1 MKLGLQVK
9 LKQTLAPQLIQSLR
23 MLQMPLLR
31 LEQTLRQ
38 ELVTNP
44 LLEEVEFPAG
54 ADEEEKGLSEEEA
67 QIDPRLSKIDWED
80 YLGDDVGYR
89 FRVEKDKT
97 EEWAEPVFVSEK
109 TLYDHLLEQL
119 NYHKLSREEFEIGEY
134 IIGNIDENG
143 YLSCSIEE
151 IINTLKSDPKVTRK
165 IFSLIQSFDPPG
177 VGAKDL
183 KESLLIQLKE
193 RDLKDTL
200 AYRIVKDHLS
210 ELDKKSISQ
219 LTKILGVEFEQVQK
233 AMEVI
238 RGLAPKPAYGRF
250 TPGALPVIPDLIVEK
265 VGEEYVVYHNDK
277 NVPRLM
283 INSRYKELVK
293 KSSKSSPETK
303 VYIKKKLEQARWFL
317 NALNQRRS
325 TMIKVMESIVE
336 EQRDFFEKGPKYLKP
351 LIMDSIAAKVE
362 MNVATIS
369 RVANDKYVQTPQ
381 GIFEIKYFFNKGVQK
396 QNGEELSRRNVKSL
410 IEKII
415 REEDPLSPLS
425 DQQICGLLKKE
436 GINIARRTVTKY
448 REELKILP
456 ARFRKRIKEKG
467 ESDNLKYKFLD
478 GD

>member
-44 LLEEVEFPAG
+44 LLEEVEPSLG
-54 ADEEEKGLSEEEA
+54 TDEEEKAFSEEEA

-80 YLGDDVGYR
+80 YLGDDVGYK
-89 FRVEKDKT
+89 FRVEKERGEDKT
-97 EEWAEPVFVSEK
+97 EPFFVFEK

-119 NYHKLSREEFEIGEY
+119 NYQKLSQEEFDIGEY

-151 IINTLKSDPKVTRK
+151 IINTLKSNPKTTKK
-165 IFSLIQSFDPPG
+165 ILSLIQSFDPPG
-177 VGAKDL
+177 VGARDL
-183 KESLLIQLKE
+183 KESLLFQLTEK
-193 RDLKDTL
+193 DLRDTL
-200 AYRIVKDHLS
+200 AYKIVKNYLS

-219 LTKILGVEFEQVQK
+219 LAKIMGVEFTQVQK

-238 RGLAPKPAYGRF
+238 RSLSPKPAYGRF
-250 TPGALPVIPDLIVEK
+250 TPGALPVIPDLVVEK
-265 VGEEYVVYHNDK
+265 VGDDFVVYHNDK
-277 NVPRLM
+277 NVPRLT
-283 INSRYKELVK
+283 INPAYRKLVK
-293 KSSKSSPETK
+293 KDSKSTPETK
-303 VYIKKKLEQARWFL
+303 EYIKKKLEQARWFL
-317 NALNQRRS
+317 NALNQRRT
-325 TMIKVMESIVE
+325 TMIKVMEAIVE
-336 EQRDFFEKGPKYLKP
+336 EQRNFFEKGPKELKP
-351 LIMDSIAAKVE
+351 LIMDDIAAKVE

-396 QNGEELSRRNVKSL
+396 QNGEELSKRNVKSL
-410 IEKII
+410 IEKFVK
-415 REEDPLSPLS
+415 EENPLSPLS
-425 DQQICGLLKKE
+425 DQQVCDMLIKE

-448 REELKILP
+448 REELRILP
-456 ARFRKRIKEKG
+456 ARFRKRVKE
-467 ESDNLKYKFLD
+467 ECETENLSRNS
-478 GD
+478 

>member
-44 LLEEVEFPAG
+44 LLEEVEPSLG
-54 ADEEEKGLSEEEA
+54 TDEEEKAFSEEEA

-80 YLGDDVGYR
+80 YLGDDVGYK
-89 FRVEKDKT
+89 FRVEKERGEDKT
-97 EEWAEPVFVSEK
+97 EPFFVFEK

-119 NYHKLSREEFEIGEY
+119 NYQKLSQEEFDIGEY

-151 IINTLKSDPKVTRK
+151 IINSLKSNPKTTKK
-165 IFSLIQSFDPPG
+165 ILSLIQSFDPPG
-177 VGAKDL
+177 VGARDL
-183 KESLLIQLKE
+183 KESLLFQLTEK
-193 RDLKDTL
+193 DLRDTL
-200 AYRIVKDHLS
+200 AYKIVKNYLS

-219 LTKILGVEFEQVQK
+219 LAKIMGVEFAQVQK

-238 RGLAPKPAYGRF
+238 RSLSPKPAYGRF
-250 TPGALPVIPDLIVEK
+250 TPGALPVIPDLVVEK
-265 VGEEYVVYHNDK
+265 VGDDFVVYHNDK
-277 NVPRLM
+277 NVPRLT
-283 INSRYKELVK
+283 INPAYRKLVK
-293 KSSKSSPETK
+293 KDSKSTPETK
-303 VYIKKKLEQARWFL
+303 EYIKKKLEQARWFL
-317 NALNQRRS
+317 NALNQRRT
-325 TMIKVMESIVE
+325 TMIKVMEAIVE
-336 EQRDFFEKGPKYLKP
+336 EQRNFFEKGPKELKP
-351 LIMDSIAAKVE
+351 LIMDDIAAKVE

-396 QNGEELSRRNVKSL
+396 QNGEELSKRNVKSL
-410 IEKII
+410 IEKFVK
-415 REEDPLSPLS
+415 EENPLSPLS
-425 DQQICGLLKKE
+425 DQQVCDMLIKE

-448 REELKILP
+448 REELRILP
-456 ARFRKRIKEKG
+456 ARFRKRVKE
-467 ESDNLKYKFLD
+467 ECETENLSRNS
-478 GD
+478 